1 MKRSHVILAT
11 LLSGTVILWNACSE
25 DESAPLSPT
34 ATSPL
39 VVVAGGTFQM
49 GYAGGSP
56 EQGPV
61 HSVTLSGFSLDKYE
75 VTVAQYRAFCTATG
89 RTFPSAPSWG
99 WNDNDPTIAG
109 LYQRDHRPE

>member
-25 DESAPLSPT
+25 DEFAPLSPI
-34 ATSPL
+34 ATSPQ
-39 VVVAGGTFQM
+39 VVIAGGTFQM